1 MSKTKTIKL
10 MNLETL
16 NIVAWYKDF
25 SEKKRNK
32 VLPVRIQF
40 DLQRNIMKLAD
51 AAQSLEKFR
60 EELVK
65 DIQEEFFGNDEK
77 SYEAKEVKTDED
89 DNPVLDENGKEVM
102 VDVRKIKEEFEQEF
116 KDKLED
122 ADTKYREI
130 AVDTD
135 EYLIKV
141 FDLDTFVD
149 NLADDVELDLED
161 LNMLTFM
168 DANKEKMRK
177 NNIFLYERKVI
188 SWLN

>member
-1 MSKTKTIKL
+1 MSNIKTIKL

-40 DLQRNIMKLAD
+40 DLQRNIMKLAE

-77 SYEAKEVKTDED
+77 SYEAKEVKTDENG
-89 DNPVLDENGKEVM
+89 NPVLDEDGNEIM
-102 VDVRKIKEEFEQEF
+102 TDVRKIKEEFEQDF

-122 ADTKYREI
+122 ADAKYREI

-149 NLADDVELDLED
+149 SLADDVELDLED

-168 DANKEKMRK
+168 DVNKEK
-177 NNIFLYERKVI
+177 NEEE
-188 SWLN
+188 

>member
-40 DLQRNIMKLAD
+40 DLQRNVMKLNE

-60 EELVK
+60 GELVK

-77 SYEAKEVKTDED
+77 SYESKEVKTDEEG
-89 DNPVLDENGKEVM
+89 NPVLDEDGKEVM
-102 VDVRKIKEEFEQEF
+102 TDVRNF

-122 ADTKYREI
+122 ADAKYREI

-149 NLADDVELDLED
+149 SLADDVELDLED
-161 LNMLTFM
+161 LNI
-168 DANKEKMRK
+168 NIYGCKQRK
-177 NNIFLYERKVI
+177 K
-188 SWLN
+188 

>member
-1 MSKTKTIKL
+1 
-10 MNLETL
+10 
-16 NIVAWYKDF
+16 
-25 SEKKRNK
+25 
-32 VLPVRIQF
+32 
-40 DLQRNIMKLAD
+40 MKLAD

-130 AVDTD
+130 C
-135 EYLIKV
+135 LI
-141 FDLDTFVD
+141 
-149 NLADDVELDLED
+149 
-161 LNMLTFM
+161 
-168 DANKEKMRK
+168 
-177 NNIFLYERKVI
+177 
-188 SWLN
+188 

>member
-1 MSKTKTIKL
+1 M
-10 MNLETL
+10 
-16 NIVAWYKDF
+16 
-25 SEKKRNK
+25 
-32 VLPVRIQF
+32 
-40 DLQRNIMKLAD
+40 
-51 AAQSLEKFR
+51 
-60 EELVK
+60 K

-77 SYEAKEVKTDED
+77 SYETKEVKTDED
-89 DNPVLDENGKEVM
+89 GNPVLDEDGKEVM
-102 VDVRKIKEEFEQEF
+102 TNVRKIKEEFEQDF

-122 ADTKYREI
+122 ADAKYREI

-168 DANKEKMRK
+168 DANKEK
-177 NNIFLYERKVI
+177 NEEE
-188 SWLN
+188 

>member
-1 MSKTKTIKL
+1 M
-10 MNLETL
+10 
-16 NIVAWYKDF
+16 
-25 SEKKRNK
+25 
-32 VLPVRIQF
+32 RIQF
-40 DLQRNIMKLAD
+40 DLQRNVMKLNE

-60 EELVK
+60 GELVK

-77 SYEAKEVKTDED
+77 SYESKEVKTDEEG
-89 DNPVLDENGKEVM
+89 NPVLDEDGKEVM
-102 VDVRKIKEEFEQEF
+102 TDVRKIKEEFEQDF

-122 ADTKYREI
+122 ADAKYREI

-149 NLADDVELDLED
+149 SLADDVELDLED

-168 DANKEKMRK
+168 DVNKEK
-177 NNIFLYERKVI
+177 NEEE
-188 SWLN
+188 

>member
-32 VLPVRIQF
+32 VLPVRIQ
-40 DLQRNIMKLAD
+40 L
-51 AAQSLEKFR
+51 
-60 EELVK
+60 
-65 DIQEEFFGNDEK
+65 
-77 SYEAKEVKTDED
+77 YEAKEVKTDED
-89 DNPVLDENGKEVM
+89 GNPVLDEDGKEIM
-102 VDVRKIKEEFEQEF
+102 TDVRKIKEEFEQDF

-122 ADTKYREI
+122 ADAKYREI

-149 NLADDVELDLED
+149 SLADDVELDLED

-168 DANKEKMRK
+168 DVNKEK
-177 NNIFLYERKVI
+177 NEEE
-188 SWLN
+188 

>member
-40 DLQRNIMKLAD
+40 DLQRNIMKLAE

-77 SYEAKEVKTDED
+77 SYEAIAFFKLKAESGTKRMILRH
-89 DNPVLDENGKEVM
+89 PHYCM
-102 VDVRKIKEEFEQEF
+102 SDV
-116 KDKLED
+116 
-122 ADTKYREI
+122 
-130 AVDTD
+130 
-135 EYLIKV
+135 
-141 FDLDTFVD
+141 TFSLPD
-149 NLADDVELDLED
+149 
-161 LNMLTFM
+161 
-168 DANKEKMRK
+168 
-177 NNIFLYERKVI
+177 
-188 SWLN
+188 